1 MVDIYGLKFMETISI
16 NNDLESHTCV
26 QRVPGGWIF
35 TEYLD
40 SHFDG
45 SNDTNTNISSVFV
58 PYNDEFK
65 VKNAPNMSDPSL
77 M

>member
-1 MVDIYGLKFMETISI
+1 MTDIHGLKFMETIRI
-16 NNDLESHTCV
+16 DNDLESYTCV

-35 TEYLD
+35 TEYLE

-65 VKNAPNMSDPSL
+65 TKEEFKMADPEL